1 MAICHLLLWSCV
13 AAAQQGET
21 TPAPEAAKPP
31 AAQPA
36 AAVEKNRA
44 KTSSSTPVEEIRP
57 SVYYL
62 PDKQGVL
69 QPVLDFKYQDF
80 VELYRLKN
88 QLGRRD
94 EPPRYTIQRM
104 TASGA
109 ASEANVELTVQF
121 QFLVRDDAWVRIPL
135 RLDQGLLRGDVKY
148 KGAGEEFVNYE
159 ADGDGYICWIRG
171 KADTQHEITLTMLVP
186 LTVVGDET
194 RLRLFTPRAT
204 ASELKLTTPMAGA
217 AGTVSEGATL
227 LPSAAADSGA
237 TVFSVV
243 GLGGDFQ
250 LTWRKANPHASEKPL
265 VLEANGSVLSRLD
278 GRSITAEAALSV
290 RSYGGAFDRLTV
302 RLPPEMELTPSNES
316 GYTVTSLEP
325 ASKEKEGNRSRL
337 VEVRLNKKTA
347 GPYEIRLA
355 CRREYDPLKS
365 QTWCDL
371 AGFEVVGAARQ
382 WGVAAVAAG
391 NDWQVLWGPSSDVRQ
406 TDQLP
411 EALRKDD
418 VAAGFEYSNQPY
430 SLSVRLAPRKT
441 RVSIEPKYVVLVDR
455 DAVRLEGKL
464 ACTIRGAKITSLDVA
479 MPGWE
484 LDEAGPDGMVAIDGV
499 GLTDGKLTIP
509 LMQPSSGTIEL
520 QLRAH
525 RAIKAGAKSI
535 AVSLPQPLSGAG
547 GSATVA
553 IVPADNIELTPD
565 NQHME
570 GLTRQRT
577 ALPGLTL
584 PERQQDPLYYRGTG
598 NTAVFSADFQVHAQ
612 RITVDVAGQV
622 TFGQR
627 EVEVEQRFSYF
638 VAYEPVDRFSIG
650 VPRVLAAAKRIQILY
665 DGKPLPLQA
674 AGDDR
679 SGANP
684 AAPLSLRV
692 ALPGPRIGV
701 CELLVRYSVPIA
713 EPTPQQSAPLSLP
726 LAAPET
732 GQLTSNTLTIK
743 EARNMGVSPRKGGV
757 WSIVDNEATASDQNE
772 LRLSTAKST
781 DRADLELRWKTDDTA
796 GSTVI
801 DRAWVQTWLTSSSRQ
816 DRAVYQLTTNNK
828 ELEVIFP
835 EGASIAKSV
844 VLVNGKRVESR
855 PVGEDR
861 LLVPLVGSR
870 DNRCF
875 VIELRYHFSDD
886 RPPRGSLH
894 LAFPKLGSGTWMRR
908 MYWQLVLPANEHL
921 LVNPDGFTNEFH
933 WGWQG
938 YFWGRQPLL
947 DQSQLES
954 WIGATPRDPVS
965 ERANLYLFSTLG
977 NVDRAEIR
985 TATRTWIVFWAS
997 GAALVA
1003 GLLLIYVPAGRHPVT
1018 LLTVGMA
1025 FLAAGLVAPEP
1036 TLLLAQA
1043 ASLGLALSL
1052 LAGFLDRGVG
1062 RRHSRTP
1069 LRKEAASSS
1078 RVEVGS
1084 THAPYRMPLGSSQPS
1099 TETLPAA
1106 PPQAKGTSSP

>member
-1 MAICHLLLWSCV
+1 MAFGHLLMWCCI
-13 AAAQQGET
+13 AAAQQGEGA
-21 TPAPEAAKPP
+21 PAPEPTAPSAPKPASAAENPRTKAP
-31 AAQPA
+31 APA
-36 AAVEKNRA
+36 R
-44 KTSSSTPVEEIRP
+44 VEEARP

-104 TASGA
+104 TAVGT
-109 ASEANVELTVQF
+109 ASETNVELSVQL

-135 RLDQGLLRGDVKY
+135 RFDQGLLRGDVKY
-148 KGAGEEFVNYE
+148 KGAGEQFINYE
-159 ADGDGYICWIRG
+159 AEGDGYICWIRG

-194 RLRLFTPRAT
+194 RLKLFTPRAT
-204 ASELKLTTPMAGA
+204 ASELKLTAPMPGA
-217 AGTVSEGATL
+217 MGTVSEGATL

-250 LTWRKANPHASEKPL
+250 LSWRKANPHAGEKPL
-265 VLEANGSVLSRLD
+265 VLEATSSVLSRLD

-302 RLPPEMELTPSNES
+302 RLPPEMELSPSNES

-347 GPYEIRLA
+347 GPYEIRLVG
-355 CRREYDPLKS
+355 RREYDPLKS
-365 QTWCDL
+365 QAWCEL

-391 NDWQVLWGPSSDVRQ
+391 NDWQVLWGPSGDVRQ

-430 SLSVRLAPRKT
+430 SLSARLAPRKT
-441 RVSIEPKYVVLVDR
+441 RVNIEPKFVVLVDR
-455 DAVRLEGKL
+455 DVVRLDGKL
-464 ACTIRGAKITSLDVA
+464 TCTIRGAKITSLEVA
-479 MPGWE
+479 MPGWD
-484 LDEAGPDGMVAIDGV
+484 LDEAGPEGIVAVDGV
-499 GLTDGKLTIP
+499 SLTDGKLTIP

-525 RAIKAGAKSI
+525 RSLKAGAKSI
-535 AVSLPQPLSGAG
+535 AVSLPQSLSGSG
-547 GSATVA
+547 GPALVA
-553 IVPADNIELTPD
+553 VVPADNVELTPD

-598 NTAVFSADFQVHAQ
+598 NTAVFAADYQVHAQ
-612 RITVDVAGQV
+612 RITVDATGQV
-622 TFGQR
+622 TFVQR

-638 VAYEPVDRFSIG
+638 VAYEPVDRFCIA

-665 DGKPLPLQA
+665 DGKPLPTLA

-679 SGANP
+679 GGANP
-684 AAPLSLRV
+684 AAPVLLRV
-692 ALPGPRIGV
+692 ALPSPRIGA
-701 CELLVRYSVPIA
+701 CELIVRYSVPIA
-713 EPTPQQSAPLSLP
+713 EPTPQQASLLSLP
-726 LAAPET
+726 LTMPEKV
-732 GQLTSNTLTIK
+732 QLATNALTIK
-743 EARNMGVSPRKGGV
+743 ETRNMGVSPRKGGA
-757 WSIVDNEATASDQNE
+757 WSVVDTEAAASDQGE
-772 LRLSTAKST
+772 LRLSAAKPA

-796 GSTVI
+796 GSTVV
-801 DRAWVQTWLTSSSRQ
+801 DRAWVQTWLTSSARQ

-835 EGASIAKSV
+835 EGASIVKSV
-844 VLVNGKRVESR
+844 VLVDGKRVECRSI
-855 PVGEDR
+855 GDDR
-861 LLVPLVGSR
+861 LLVPLAGSH
-870 DNRCF
+870 DNRRF
-875 VIELRYHFSDD
+875 VVELRYHFPDD
-886 RPPRGSLH
+886 RPPRGALG
-894 LAFPKLGSGTWMRR
+894 LAFPRLGTGVWVRR

-921 LVNPDGFTNEFH
+921 LVNPDGFANEFH

-965 ERANLYLFSTLG
+965 DRANLYLFSTLG
-977 NVDRAEIR
+977 NVERAEIR
-985 TATRTWIVFWAS
+985 TAARTWIVFWAS

-1018 LLTVGMA
+1018 LLTVGMVL
-1025 FLAAGLVAPEP
+1025 LASGLIVPEP

-1052 LAGFLDRGVG
+1052 LAGFLDRGAG
-1062 RRHSRTP
+1062 RRRSRTP
-1069 LRKEAASSS
+1069 FRKESSS
-1078 RVEVGS
+1078 ASRIEVGS
-1084 THAPYRMPLGSSQPS
+1084 THAPYRVPSGNSQPS
-1099 TETLPAA
+1099 TETLPA
-1106 PPQAKGTSSP
+1106 PPQSKGNLSP

>member
-1 MAICHLLLWSCV
+1 MAFGHLLLWSCI
-13 AAAQQGET
+13 AAAQSGGAA
-21 TPAPEAAKPP
+21 PAPEPAKP
-31 AAQPA
+31 AAPSPTA
-36 AAVEKNRA
+36 TAETPRTKAPSAVR
-44 KTSSSTPVEEIRP
+44 VEEARP

-104 TASGA
+104 TASGTA
-109 ASEANVELTVQF
+109 GETNIELNVQI
-121 QFLVRDDAWVRIPL
+121 QILVRDDAWVRIPL
-135 RLDQGLLRGDVKY
+135 RFDQGLLRGDVKF
-148 KGAGEEFVNYE
+148 KGPGEQFVNYE
-159 ADGDGYICWIRG
+159 ADGDGYVCWIRG
-171 KADTQHEITLTMLVP
+171 KSDTQHEITLVMLVP
-186 LTVVGDET
+186 LTAVGDET
-194 RLRLFTPRAT
+194 RLKLYTPRAT

-217 AGTVSEGATL
+217 NGTVSEGATL

-250 LTWRKANPHASEKPL
+250 LAWRKGNPYAAEKPL
-265 VLEANGSVLSRLD
+265 VLEATGSVLSRLD

-302 RLPPEMELTPSNES
+302 RLPPEMELSPGNES
-316 GYTVTSLEP
+316 GYTVTALDA
-325 ASKEKEGNRSRL
+325 ASKEKDGGRPRL

-347 GPYEIRLA
+347 GPFDIRLA

-365 QTWCDL
+365 QAWCDL
-371 AGFEVVGAARQ
+371 AGFEIVGAARQ
-382 WGVAAVAAG
+382 SGVAAVAAG

-430 SLSVRLAPRKT
+430 ALSARLTPRKT
-441 RVSIEPKYVVLVDR
+441 RVNIEPKYVVLVDR
-455 DAVRLEGKL
+455 DAVRLDGKL
-464 ACTIRGAKITSLDVA
+464 TCTIRSAKITSLDVA

-484 LDEAGPDGMVAIDGV
+484 LDEAGPEGIVAVDGV
-499 GLTDGKLTIP
+499 TLSAGKLTIP
-509 LMQPSSGTIEL
+509 LLQPSSGTVEV

-525 RAIKAGAKSI
+525 RVLKTGAKSLAI
-535 AVSLPQPLSGAG
+535 PLPQPLSGASG
-547 GSATVA
+547 PASVA
-553 IVPADNIELTPD
+553 VVPADNVEITPD
-565 NQHME
+565 NQHIE

-577 ALPGLTL
+577 APPSFNL

-598 NTAVFSADFQVHAQ
+598 NTAVFAADFQVHSQ

-622 TFGQR
+622 TFVQR

-638 VAYEPVDRFSIG
+638 VAYEPVDRFNIV
-650 VPRVLAAAKRIQILY
+650 VPRALTPAKRIQILY
-665 DGKPLPLQA
+665 DGKPLPIA
-674 AGDDR
+674 ATDDR
-679 SGANP
+679 SGVNP
-684 AAPLSLRV
+684 AAPVSLRV
-692 ALPGPRIGV
+692 TLPGPRIGA
-701 CELLVRYSVPIA
+701 CELTVRYSFPIA
-713 EPTPQQSAPLSLP
+713 EPTPQQSALLSLP
-726 LAAPET
+726 LPMPEN
-732 GQLTSNTLTIK
+732 GQLAANTLVVK
-743 EARNMGVSPRKGGV
+743 ETRNMRVSPRKGSA
-757 WSIVDNEATASDQNE
+757 WSVVDSEASASDRDE
-772 LRLSTAKST
+772 LRLSASKSI

-801 DRAWVQTWLTSSSRQ
+801 DRAWIQTWLTSSARQ

-835 EGASIAKSV
+835 EGASIGKSV
-844 VLVNGKRVESR
+844 VLVDGKRVESR

-870 DNRCF
+870 DSRRF
-875 VIELRYHFSDD
+875 VVELRYHFPDEC
-886 RPPRGSLH
+886 PPRGALS
-894 LAFPKLGSGTWMRR
+894 LAFPRIGSGAWMRR

-954 WIGATPRDPVS
+954 WIGAAPRDPLS

-977 NVDRAEIR
+977 NVDGAEIR
-985 TATRTWIVFWAS
+985 TAARTWIVFWAS

-1018 LLTVGMA
+1018 LLTVGMTL
-1025 FLAAGLVAPEP
+1025 LAAGLVAPEP

-1052 LAGFLDRGVG
+1052 LAGFLDRGAS
-1062 RRHSRTP
+1062 RRRPRTSA
-1069 LRKEAASSS
+1069 RKESSSSS

-1084 THAPYRMPLGSSQPS
+1084 THSPYRMPIGNSQPP
-1099 TETLPAA
+1099 TETLPAV
-1106 PPQAKGTSSP
+1106 PPQSTGNPSP